1 MTANVHVLLID
12 DDQGTTE
19 LLTEVLQKEAYAVD
33 AATTGQAAL
42 AQARAFPFDVVLA
55 DLRLPDLDGIEVLRT
70 LHGLDPDLPV
80 IVMTAFGSME
90 TAVEAIREGA
100 YDYISKPFNLAEVRL
115 TVRRALER
123 RRLLQDNQRFQQA
136 LQERY
141 RFENIVGTSPKM
153 VDVYRTVAR
162 VASTRS
168 TILLIGESGTG
179 KELIAR
185 AIHYNSPRGKAPF
198 VAVDCGALPE
208 SLLESELFGHEKGAF
223 TGAQALKKGLFEVAH
238 GGTIFLD
245 EVGDI
250 GPSLQAKLLRVLQ
263 EHEVRR
269 VGGVEPIQ
277 IDLRV
282 IAATRQDLEAL
293 VQSETF
299 REDLFYRFSVV
310 TIALPQLRERRED
323 IPLLAMHFLGKY
335 AAEAGKSLSQIAPE
349 AMALLCQYDW
359 PGNIREL
366 EHVIERAVA
375 LTANP
380 ILLTDD
386 LPAKLQEPAPTSD
399 VFPSLA
405 AMEKRHLQ
413 LALEKTQGNRRQ
425 AALLLGVSRRTLY
438 RMAKRHGLL
447 SAHGPE

>member
-1 MTANVHVLLID
+1 MNSNLHVLLID
-12 DDQGTTE
+12 DDQGTMD
-19 LLTEVLQKEAYAVD
+19 LLREVLQKEGYAIHE
-33 AATTGQAAL
+33 TKTGQEAL
-42 AQARAFPFDVVLA
+42 AQVRAFPFDVVLA

-70 LHGLDPDLPV
+70 LHALDPDLPV

-90 TAVEAIREGA
+90 TAVEAIRDGA
-100 YDYISKPFNLAEVRL
+100 YDYIGKPFNLTEVRL
-115 TVRRALER
+115 TVRRACER
-123 RRLLQDNQRFQQA
+123 RHLLQDNRRFQQA
-136 LQERY
+136 LHEKY

-179 KELIAR
+179 KELMAR
-185 AIHYNSPRGKAPF
+185 AIHYNSLRGKAPF

-223 TGAQALKKGLFEVAH
+223 TGALGLKKGLFEVAH

-277 IDLRV
+277 IDIRV
-282 IAATRQDLEAL
+282 IAAARQDLEAL
-293 VQSETF
+293 VKSGRF
-299 REDLFYRFSVV
+299 REDLFYRLSVV
-310 TIALPQLRERRED
+310 TIALPRLSERRDD

-335 AAEAGKSLSQIAPE
+335 AAEAGKRLSHIAPE

-359 PGNIREL
+359 PGNVREL
-366 EHVIERAVA
+366 EHVIERAIA

-380 ILLTDD
+380 ILLVDD
-386 LPAKLQEPAPTSD
+386 LPAKLQAQAPTSD
-399 VFPSLA
+399 VFPSLDE
-405 AMEKRHLQ
+405 MEKRHVQ
-413 LALEKTQGNRRQ
+413 LALKKTQGNRRQ
-425 AALLLGVSRRTLY
+425 AAMLLGVSRRTLY

-447 SAHGPE
+447 LDSGHE

>member
-1 MTANVHVLLID
+1 MTANAHVLLID
-12 DDQGTTE
+12 DDQGTMD
-19 LLTEVLQKEAYAVD
+19 LLKEVLQKEGYAVD
-33 AATTGQAAL
+33 EAKTGQEAL
-42 AQARAFPFDVVLA
+42 AQTRALAFDVVLA

-70 LHGLDPDLPV
+70 LHALDPDLPV

-90 TAVEAIREGA
+90 TAVEAIRDGA
-100 YDYISKPFNLAEVRL
+100 YDYISKPFNLTEVRL
-115 TVRRALER
+115 TVRRACER
-123 RRLLQDNQRFQQA
+123 RLLLQDNRRFQQA
-136 LQERY
+136 LQEKY

-153 VDVYRTVAR
+153 VQVYRTVAR

-168 TILLIGESGTG
+168 TVLLTGESGTG
-179 KELIAR
+179 KELVAR

-208 SLLESELFGHEKGAF
+208 SLLESELFGYEKGAF

-269 VGGVEPIQ
+269 VGGIEPIQ
-277 IDLRV
+277 VDIRV
-282 IAATRQDLEAL
+282 IAATRHDLEAL
-293 VQSETF
+293 VKRGKF
-299 REDLFYRFSVV
+299 REDLFYRLSVV
-310 TIALPQLRERRED
+310 TISLPRLSERRDD
-323 IPLLAMHFLGKY
+323 IPLLALHFLGKY
-335 AAEAGKSLSQIAPE
+335 ASEADKGLGQIAPE
-349 AMALLCQYDW
+349 AMAHLCRYDW
-359 PGNIREL
+359 PGNVREL

-380 ILLTDD
+380 ILLVDD
-386 LPAKLQEPAPTSD
+386 LPTTLQELAPTSD
-399 VFPSLA
+399 AFPSLEE
-405 AMEKRHLQ
+405 MEKRHLQ
-413 LALEKTQGNRRQ
+413 LALEKTAGNRKQ
-425 AALLLGVSRRTLY
+425 AAALLGVSRRTLY

-447 SAHGPE
+447 LDNSRE

>member
-1 MTANVHVLLID
+1 MTSNIQILLID

-19 LLTEVLQKEAYAVD
+19 LLKEVLQNEGYVVD
-33 AATTGQAAL
+33 AAATGQEAL
-42 AQARAFPFDVVLA
+42 AQARTVPFDAVLA

-70 LHGLDPDLPV
+70 LHALDPDLPV

-100 YDYISKPFNLAEVRL
+100 YDYISKPFNLTEVRL
-115 TVRRALER
+115 TVRRACER
-123 RRLLQDNQRFQQA
+123 RHLLQDNRRFQQA
-136 LQERY
+136 LQDKY
-141 RFENIVGTSPKM
+141 RFENIVGTSPRM
-153 VDVYRTVAR
+153 VEVYRTVAR

-168 TILLIGESGTG
+168 TILLIAESGTG

-185 AIHYNSPRGKAPF
+185 AIHYNSPRRKAPF

-223 TGAQALKKGLFEVAH
+223 TGAHALKKGFFEVAH
-238 GGTIFLD
+238 AGSIFLD

-269 VGGVEPIQ
+269 VGGIEPIK
-277 IDLRV
+277 IDIRV

-293 VQSETF
+293 VKAGAF
-299 REDLFYRFSVV
+299 REDLFYRLSVV
-310 TIALPQLRERRED
+310 TITLPRLSERRED
-323 IPLLAMHFLGKY
+323 VPLLARHFLGKY
-335 AAEAGKSLSQIAPE
+335 AAEAGKDLSQIAPE
-349 AMALLCQYDW
+349 AMALLCRYDW
-359 PGNIREL
+359 PGNVREL

-380 ILLTDD
+380 ILLVDD
-386 LPAKLQEPAPTSD
+386 LPAKLQERTPTSD
-399 VFPSLA
+399 AFPSLEM
-405 AMEKRHLQ
+405 MEKQHLQ
-413 LALEKTQGNRRQ
+413 LALAKAAGNRRQ
-425 AALLLGVSRRTLY
+425 AAILLGVSRRTLY

-447 SAHGPE
+447 LDQAHE

>member
-1 MTANVHVLLID
+1 MTSNVHVLLID

-19 LLTEVLQKEAYAVD
+19 LLREVLQKEGYAVD
-33 AATTGQAAL
+33 EAKTGQEAL
-42 AQARAFPFDVVLA
+42 AQARAFPCDVVLA

-70 LHGLDPDLPV
+70 LHAFDPDLPV

-90 TAVEAIREGA
+90 TAVEAIRDGA
-100 YDYISKPFNLAEVRL
+100 YDYISKPFNLTEVRL
-115 TVRRALER
+115 TVRRACER
-123 RRLLQDNQRFQQA
+123 RHLLQDNRRFQQA
-136 LQERY
+136 LQQKY

-153 VDVYRTVAR
+153 VEVYRTVAR

-185 AIHYNSPRGKAPF
+185 ATHYNSPRRKAPF
-198 VAVDCGALPE
+198 VTVDCGALPE

-223 TGAQALKKGLFEVAH
+223 TGAHALKKGLFEVAH

-245 EVGDI
+245 EVGDV

-269 VGGVEPIQ
+269 VGGVESIK

-293 VQSETF
+293 VKIGKF
-299 REDLFYRFSVV
+299 REDLFYRLSVV
-310 TIALPQLRERRED
+310 TITLPRLSERRDD

-335 AAEAGKSLSQIAPE
+335 AAEAGKGLSHIAPE
-349 AMALLCQYDW
+349 AMTLLCQYDW
-359 PGNIREL
+359 PGNVREL

-380 ILLTDD
+380 ILLVND
-386 LPAKLQEPAPTSD
+386 LPVKLQEPAPTSD
-399 VFPSLA
+399 VFPSLDE
-405 AMEKRHLQ
+405 MEKRHLQ
-413 LALEKTQGNRRQ
+413 LALEKTEGNRRQ
-425 AALLLGVSRRTLY
+425 AAMLLGVSRRTLY

-447 SAHGPE
+447 SDHVPE